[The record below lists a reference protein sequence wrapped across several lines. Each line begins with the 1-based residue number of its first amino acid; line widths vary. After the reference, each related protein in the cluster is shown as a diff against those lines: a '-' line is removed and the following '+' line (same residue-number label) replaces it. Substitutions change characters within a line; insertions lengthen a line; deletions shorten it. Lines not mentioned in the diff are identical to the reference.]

1 LEIILRPI
9 GYVSHGYSDE
19 EVKNSWRGVEGYI
32 EVLPEYRE
40 GLLHLEGF
48 SHIIIVAYMHKV
60 SEIERRVLR
69 VRHRRLARFGIRI
82 DDLPEVGVFATD
94 SPHRPNPIAITIVRL
109 IGIEDSR
116 LHVTGLD
123 LYNETPVLDIKPY
136 DHSRVVRDFSVPWWT
151 RILIE
156 RVRERF
162 DEERLL

>member
-1 LEIILRPI
+1 
-9 GYVSHGYSDE
+9 
-19 EVKNSWRGVEGYI
+19 
-32 EVLPEYRE
+32 
-40 GLLHLEGF
+40 
-48 SHIIIVAYMHKV
+48 V
-60 SEIERRVLR
+60 SEVERRILR
-69 VRHRRLARFGIRI
+69 VRHRRLARFGIKI

-109 IGIEDSR
+109 LGIEDSR

-136 DHSRVVRDFSVPWWT
+136 DYSRVVRDFSVPWWT

-162 DEERLL
+162 GEENLL